1 LDWALR
7 CAPNLAALREGEIV
21 SLFMDKQSKK
31 GPEFLSV
38 VVYGDEEHCVWNHDR
53 PASYDPDRGYVAREP
68 WDVFV
73 LEGRTYVLV
82 VRYDYEMLAMEV
94 FRVDPDRLEP
104 VSRFAFSYLGG

>member
-73 LEGRTYVLV
+73 LEGRTYVMV